1 MSDTFLHGLEAE
13 LRQSEIRQHAASR
26 LTHRGGSTPPT
37 ATSRHRLASRLR
49 RVADRLD
56 G

>member
-13 LRQSEIRQHAASR
+13 LRETQIRQHTASR
-26 LTHRGGSTPPT
+26 LARRGGSTPP
-37 ATSRHRLASRLR
+37 AAPNRHRLAQRLR

>member
-1 MSDTFLHGLEAE
+1 MSDSFLHGLLAE
-13 LRQSEIRQHAASR
+13 QRETEIRQHAAHR

-37 ATSRHRLASRLR
+37 VNHRHRLAERLR

>member
-13 LRQSEIRQHAASR
+13 MRETEIRQHTASR
-26 LTHRGGSTPPT
+26 LTHRGAATPPT
-37 ATSRHRLASRLR
+37 TTNRHRLAARLR